1 MIEYLLTQILLL
13 RVIQKDHLSK
23 QMASCLG
30 KQMAKRIIKIHQDTP
45 KIFMFWYQETLY
57 ELFTLLERKSL

>member
-13 RVIQKDHLSK
+13 RVIQRDHLSK

-30 KQMAKRIIKIHQDTP
+30 KQMAKRTMKIHEDTL
-45 KIFMFWYQETLY
+45 KIFMFWYQET
-57 ELFTLLERKSL
+57 